1 MIVVDMNQKNE
12 WGFCFVRVKGV
23 RTLINLL
30 AFVEIH
36 NPRTDPNG
44 TKLRRLTAFSNGEID
59 TSPGKGHRLH
69 PGVNRKETYV
79 G

>member
-36 NPRTDPNG
+36 NPRTPLCPLSG
-44 TKLRRLTAFSNGEID
+44 QCPLCEQIGEGD
-59 TSPGKGHRLH
+59 EAGHA
-69 PGVNRKETYV
+69 KEQRMARC
-79 G
+79 

>member
-1 MIVVDMNQKNE
+1 MIVVDMNQGNE
-12 WGFCFVRVKGV
+12 WGFCCVRVKGV

-44 TKLRRLTAFSNGEID
+44 TKLSMPWNHSFEWMC
-59 TSPGKGHRLH
+59 H
-69 PGVNRKETYV
+69 
-79 G
+79 